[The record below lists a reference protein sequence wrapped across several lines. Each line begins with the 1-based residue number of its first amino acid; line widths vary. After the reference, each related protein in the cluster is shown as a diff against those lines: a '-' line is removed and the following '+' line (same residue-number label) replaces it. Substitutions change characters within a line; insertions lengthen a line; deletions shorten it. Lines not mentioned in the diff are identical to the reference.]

1 MEWEKV
7 FANNVKDKGLTSK
20 TYTHKTQDKKKKSK
34 KWVEDLNIYFFN
46 EKMLNI
52 TNY

>member
-20 TYTHKTQDKKKKSK
+20 TYTHKTQDKKK
-34 KWVEDLNIYFFN
+34 IQ
-46 EKMLNI
+46 KMGRRPKYIFLQ
-52 TNY
+52 